1 MELFTDKN
9 LVLDGDW
16 VVYKDPE
23 GNKRN
28 IAEFRVDKAQAR
40 SFMRFMIA
48 NITAKR
54 CLRLLDDGVKPMVI
68 ARDRGFRF

>member
-1 MELFTDKN
+1 MELFTEKN
-9 LVLDGDW
+9 LVLSGDN
-16 VVYKDPE
+16 VVYTDAD
-23 GNKRN
+23 GNKRT

>member
-1 MELFTDKN
+1 MELFTEKN

-23 GNKRN
+23 GNKVN
-28 IAEFRVDKAQAR
+28 IAEFKVDKAQAR
-40 SFMRFMIA
+40 SFMRFMRDNIA
-48 NITAKR
+48 VKR